1 MEFVRQF
8 EKWVSRVLVAFLM
21 IVVAAG
27 TVELFYV
34 LFARL
39 VLVSREIETLTD
51 LQGALQA
58 GFGGVLFVIIG
69 IELIATLATPSSD
82 HRRKLEL
89 ILLVTMI
96 ALGRHILSM
105 DLEHAGGSFL
115 AGLAALVVALGAGFW
130 LVRTASTRS
139 TVPGTGTSPEA
150 TD

>member
-1 MEFVRQF
+1 MNFARQF
-8 EKWVSRVLVAFLM
+8 ETWVSRILVAFLM

-34 LFARL
+34 LLVRL
-39 VLVSREIETLTD
+39 AGVSRQIETLAD

-82 HRRKLEL
+82 HLRRLEL

-105 DLEHAGGSFL
+105 DLEHASGPFL
-115 AGLAALVVALGAGFW
+115 AGLALLVVALGGAFW
-130 LVRTASTRS
+130 LVRSASAKS
-139 TVPGTGTSPEA
+139 SSPAAEPPSA
-150 TD
+150 AAD